1 MTLEQ
6 IQKEVTSRFDFDKA
20 LEILEKLGE
29 KFEKKDLIEI
39 ANNLIK
45 LLFQS
50 RENEEMIF
58 SSGPLV
64 ASRTYI
70 DGLEV
75 SYALNFSLQINS
87 EFSYDLEKPIN
98 DITNEKNIIKEQ
110 LASLLE
116 VNQKEYDKNEDNDLA
131 LANIYKIEKMM
142 IFLD

>member
-1 MTLEQ
+1 MKLEK
-6 IQKEVTSRFDFDKA
+6 IQRELISSFDFDRTI
-20 LEILEKLGE
+20 EILEKLDE
-29 KFEKKDLIEI
+29 KKKKKDLEEI

-87 EFSYDLEKPIN
+87 EFSYELEKPIN
-98 DITNEKNIIKEQ
+98 DIYNEKNIIKEQ
-110 LASLLE
+110 LEALLE
-116 VNQKEYDKNEDNDLA
+116 ENQKEYDKNEDNDLA
-131 LANIYKIEKMM
+131 FSNVRKLEKM
-142 IFLD
+142 IILLD

>member
-1 MTLEQ
+1 MNLEK
-6 IQKEVTSRFDFDKA
+6 IQKELIARFDFDKA
-20 LEILEKLGE
+20 LEVLGKLDE
-29 KFEKKDLIEI
+29 KFEKKDLEEI

-70 DGLEV
+70 DGVEV

-87 EFSYDLEKPIN
+87 EFSYELEKPIN
-98 DITNEKNIIKEQ
+98 DIYNEKNIIKEQ
-110 LASLLE
+110 LEALLE
-116 VNQKEYDKNEDNDLA
+116 ENQKEYDENEDNDLA
-131 LANIYKIEKMM
+131 FSNVRKLEKM
-142 IFLD
+142 IILLD

>member
-1 MTLEQ
+1 MKLEK
-6 IQKEVTSRFDFDKA
+6 IQKELISSFDFDRTM
-20 LEILEKLGE
+20 EILEKLDE
-29 KFEKKDLIEI
+29 KFEKKDLEEI

-87 EFSYDLEKPIN
+87 EFSYELEKPIN
-98 DITNEKNIIKEQ
+98 DIYNEKNIIKEQ
-110 LASLLE
+110 LEALLE
-116 VNQKEYDKNEDNDLA
+116 ENQKEYDKNEDNDLA
-131 LANIYKIEKMM
+131 FSNVRKLEKM
-142 IFLD
+142 IILLD

>member
-1 MTLEQ
+1 MKLEK
-6 IQKEVTSRFDFDKA
+6 IQKELISSFDFDRTI
-20 LEILEKLGE
+20 EILEKLDE
-29 KFEKKDLIEI
+29 KFEKKDLEEI

-70 DGLEV
+70 DGIEV

-87 EFSYDLEKPIN
+87 EFSYELEKPIN
-98 DITNEKNIIKEQ
+98 DIYNEKNIIKEQ
-110 LASLLE
+110 LEALLE
-116 VNQKEYDKNEDNDLA
+116 ENQKEYDKNEDNDLA
-131 LANIYKIEKMM
+131 FSNVRKLEKM
-142 IFLD
+142 IILLD

>member
-1 MTLEQ
+1 MKLEE
-6 IQKEVTSRFDFDKA
+6 IQKELISSFDFDRTI
-20 LEILEKLGE
+20 EILEKLDE
-29 KFEKKDLIEI
+29 KFEKKDLEEI

-70 DGLEV
+70 DGIEV

-87 EFSYDLEKPIN
+87 EFSYELEKPIN
-98 DITNEKNIIKEQ
+98 DIYNEKNIIKEQ
-110 LASLLE
+110 LEALLE
-116 VNQKEYDKNEDNDLA
+116 ENQKEYDKNEDNDLA
-131 LANIYKIEKMM
+131 FSNVRKLEKM
-142 IFLD
+142 IILLD

>member
-1 MTLEQ
+1 MKLAK
-6 IQKEVTSRFDFDKA
+6 IQKELISSFDFDRTI
-20 LEILEKLGE
+20 EILEKLDE
-29 KFEKKDLIEI
+29 KFEKKDLEEI

-87 EFSYDLEKPIN
+87 EFSYELEKPIN
-98 DITNEKNIIKEQ
+98 DIYNEKNIIKEQ
-110 LASLLE
+110 LEALLE
-116 VNQKEYDKNEDNDLA
+116 ENQKEYDKNEDNDLA
-131 LANIYKIEKMM
+131 FSNVRKLEKM
-142 IFLD
+142 IILLD

>member
-1 MTLEQ
+1 MKLEK
-6 IQKEVTSRFDFDKA
+6 IQEELISSFDFDRTI
-20 LEILEKLGE
+20 EILEKLDE
-29 KFEKKDLIEI
+29 KFEKKDLEEI

-87 EFSYDLEKPIN
+87 EFSYELEKPIN
-98 DITNEKNIIKEQ
+98 DIYNEKNIIKEQ
-110 LASLLE
+110 LEALLE
-116 VNQKEYDKNEDNDLA
+116 ENQKEYDKNEDNDLA
-131 LANIYKIEKMM
+131 FSNVRKLEKM
-142 IFLD
+142 IILLD

>member
-1 MTLEQ
+1 MKLEK
-6 IQKEVTSRFDFDKA
+6 IQRELISSFDFDRTI
-20 LEILEKLGE
+20 EILEKLDE
-29 KFEKKDLIEI
+29 KFEKKDLEEI

-87 EFSYDLEKPIN
+87 EFSYELEKPIN
-98 DITNEKNIIKEQ
+98 DIYNEKNVIKEQ
-110 LASLLE
+110 LEALLE
-116 VNQKEYDKNEDNDLA
+116 ENQKEYDKNEDNDLA
-131 LANIYKIEKMM
+131 FSNVRKLEKM
-142 IFLD
+142 IILLD

>member
-1 MTLEQ
+1 MKLEK
-6 IQKEVTSRFDFDKA
+6 IQKELISSFDFDRTI
-20 LEILEKLGE
+20 EILEKLDE
-29 KFEKKDLIEI
+29 KFEKKDLEEI

-87 EFSYDLEKPIN
+87 EFSYELEKPIN
-98 DITNEKNIIKEQ
+98 DIYNEKNIIKEQ
-110 LASLLE
+110 LEALLE
-116 VNQKEYDKNEDNDLA
+116 ENQKEYDKNEDNDLA
-131 LANIYKIEKMM
+131 FSNVRKLEKM
-142 IFLD
+142 IILLD

>member
-1 MTLEQ
+1 MKLEK
-6 IQKEVTSRFDFDKA
+6 IQRELISSFDFDRTI
-20 LEILEKLGE
+20 EILEKLDE
-29 KFEKKDLIEI
+29 KFEKKDLEEI

-87 EFSYDLEKPIN
+87 EFSYELEKPIN
-98 DITNEKNIIKEQ
+98 DIYNEKNIIKEQ
-110 LASLLE
+110 LEALLE
-116 VNQKEYDKNEDNDLA
+116 ENQKEYDKNEDNDLA
-131 LANIYKIEKMM
+131 FSNVRKLEKM
-142 IFLD
+142 IILLD